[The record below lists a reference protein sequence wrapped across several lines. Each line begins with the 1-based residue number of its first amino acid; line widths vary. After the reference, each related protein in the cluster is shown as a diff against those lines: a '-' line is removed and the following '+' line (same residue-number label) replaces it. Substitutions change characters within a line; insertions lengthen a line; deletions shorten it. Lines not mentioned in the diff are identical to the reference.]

1 MFKKFKLKLDIK
13 KVIILIIAYL
23 VYINFFKGYYSIL
36 PTIPVYPNNK
46 KEVELV
52 KEHIKRRNQD
62 DIDFFHLTNKSVA
75 NAFLPHVNESKKE
88 LKDIILSMK
97 VNVIVLGNKNIINRA
112 RPEQVCSCIKP
123 IDTSTAQTPA
133 YPAGHAFQ
141 GYVLYKKLSKKYPEK
156 KELLKKIALRCDDC
170 RIKAGLHYPSDG
182 EYSRKLVDL
191 FY

>member
-1 MFKKFKLKLDIK
+1 MFKKLNLKLNIK

-23 VYINFFKGYYSIL
+23 VYVNFFKGYYSMI

-62 DIDFFHLTNKSVA
+62 DIDFFHLTNKSVTK
-75 NAFLPHVNESKKE
+75 AFLPHVNETKNE
-88 LKDIILSMK
+88 LNEIVLSMK
-97 VNVIVLGNKNIINRA
+97 VKLIVYANKYLINRA

-123 IDTSTAQTPA
+123 IDGSTAEHPA

-141 GYVLYKKLSKKYPEK
+141 GYLLYKKLSKKYPEK
-156 KELLKKIALRCDDC
+156 EEILKKLALRCDDC

-182 EYSRKLVDL
+182 EYSRKLVDI